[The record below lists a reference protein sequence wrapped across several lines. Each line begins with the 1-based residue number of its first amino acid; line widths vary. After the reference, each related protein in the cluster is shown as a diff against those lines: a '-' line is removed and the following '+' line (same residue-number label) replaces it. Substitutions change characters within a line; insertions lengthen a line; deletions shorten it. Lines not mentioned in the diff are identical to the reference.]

1 MSNKNINQEQ
11 QVIFMHIPKTA
22 GFTLQKIIERQYPPQ
37 SLYTLESQRELELIA
52 ELKNMSQARRAEIR
66 MLQGHLNM
74 SQKLHEF
81 LPGPATYCTMLR
93 DPVERVISHYYFVRD
108 TPGHYL
114 QDFATEKSLKELLE
128 SRQVLMLND
137 THVRLLSGVWGDL
150 GFGECTQETLETA
163 KRNLREH
170 FSVVGLTERF
180 DETLLLLKSV
190 YGWQNVYYTRKNVT
204 PNRPARDELPPD
216 DLEAIIEANP
226 LDVQLYQYAT
236 TLFEEQL
243 RQQGPLFPLKV
254 KAFQSINRLHNS
266 RVRRE
271 IRKRSL
277 RMFIRRWSPRTFIRR
292 WSLRVFIR
300 KWARRILDFIS
311 R

>member
-1 MSNKNINQEQ
+1 MSSKNTNREQ
-11 QVIFMHIPKTA
+11 QIIFMHIPKTA
-22 GFTLQKIIERQYPPQ
+22 GFTLQKIIERQYPAQ
-37 SLYTLESQRELELIA
+37 SLYTLESLKESELIA
-52 ELKNMSQARRAEIR
+52 AFKNMSQARRAEIR

-74 SQKLHEF
+74 SQRLHEF
-81 LPGPATYCTMLR
+81 MPGPTTYCTILR

-114 QDFATEKSLKELLE
+114 RDFATEKSLKELLE
-128 SRQVLMLND
+128 SRQAVMLND
-137 THVRLLSGVWGDL
+137 MHVRLLSGVLGDL

-163 KRNLREH
+163 KKNLREH

-180 DETLLLLKSV
+180 DETLLLLKNA
-190 YGWQNVYYTRKNVT
+190 YGWQDVCYTRKNVT
-204 PNRPARDELPPD
+204 PSRPTRDELPPGT
-216 DLEAIIEANP
+216 LEAIIETHQ
-226 LDVQLYQYAT
+226 LDLQLYQYAS

-254 KAFQSINRLHNS
+254 KAFQSKNRLYNS
-266 RVRRE
+266 RAYQE

-277 RMFIRRWSPRTFIRR
+277 RAFIRGWSPSTPIRR

-300 KWARRILDFIS
+300 KWTRRILGS